1 MLLNFF
7 ALFYSCVCMIAI
19 PVFGHYNLYQI
30 IDDTKFKR
38 IKIYKGQC
46 FFRAIGSQSV
56 EKHGLLIPI
65 FWLQLLSY
73 PLSIITF
80 IVGTIY
86 LLLNVAPIRFIRF
99 SFVLL
104 GIEVLIDLI
113 IIIVLFI
120 ISRKRLK

>member
-38 IKIYKGQC
+38 IKIHKGQC

-86 LLLNVAPIRFIRF
+86 LLLNVAPIRF

-120 ISRKRLK
+120 ISRKRSK